1 VKPKTAATTAAPAG
15 SWASRIKKQTSAP
28 TKKEE
33 NTRQR
38 REYTKKTVSAPTRQM
53 NQQQQQKK
61 IVQSTSRH
69 LGAPALPSSS
79 TQPKRQVQLKPKIP
93 PKDTRYKTED
103 VTDTK
108 GNDWEEYF
116 LKRELLMGIFEK
128 GFMNPSPIQEE
139 AIPIALVGRNILAR
153 AKNGTGKTG
162 AFSIPCLQRIDVTK
176 NYVQAM
182 ILVPTRELALQTS
195 AVVKELGK
203 HMGVQCMVS
212 TGGTSL
218 EEDILRLYGTVHII
232 VGTPGRI
239 LDLADKGIAKLQRC
253 SMVVLDEADKLLS
266 PEFQIVMERLVNHC
280 SPHKRQIML
289 FSATFPVTVRSFA

>member
-1 VKPKTAATTAAPAG
+1 
-15 SWASRIKKQTSAP
+15 
-28 TKKEE
+28 
-33 NTRQR
+33 
-38 REYTKKTVSAPTRQM
+38 M
-53 NQQQQQKK
+53 
-61 IVQSTSRH
+61 
-69 LGAPALPSSS
+69 
-79 TQPKRQVQLKPKIP
+79 
-93 PKDTRYKTED
+93 
-103 VTDTK
+103 
-108 GNDWEEYF
+108 
-116 LKRELLMGIFEK
+116 KRELLMGIFEK

-203 HMGVQCMVS
+203 HMNVKCMVS

-239 LDLADKGIAKLQRC
+239 LDLADKGIAKLNRC
-253 SMVVLDEADKLLS
+253 SMVVRISTHSQYQQQQQHLYIL
-266 PEFQIVMERLVNHC
+266 
-280 SPHKRQIML
+280 
-289 FSATFPVTVRSFA
+289 